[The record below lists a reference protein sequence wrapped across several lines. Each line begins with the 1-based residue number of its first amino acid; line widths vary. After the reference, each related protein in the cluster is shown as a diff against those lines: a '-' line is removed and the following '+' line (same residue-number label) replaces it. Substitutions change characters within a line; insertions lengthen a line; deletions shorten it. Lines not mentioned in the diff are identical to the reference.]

1 MTVLSADFLCFYLQ
15 VGLSFARFAAVV
27 AVLDDER
34 RPGFSRMPNV
44 TNDLHPRRAFY
55 PELSL
60 AIVIQILRIIT
71 ARIPITYRRYLRN
84 VKLIEFPQRERVE
97 LKNKRVYIHAGYAHA
112 INSLGMVSTLSLFS
126 LSGLFRRP
134 WWLRVFLP

>member
-60 AIVIQILRIIT
+60 AYCHTNTTYYYRAHSYHIQTL
-71 ARIPITYRRYLRN
+71 LE
-84 VKLIEFPQRERVE
+84 KCQ
-97 LKNKRVYIHAGYAHA
+97 AH
-112 INSLGMVSTLSLFS
+112 
-126 LSGLFRRP
+126 
-134 WWLRVFLP
+134 